1 MEVVLLDGGRFSEGD
16 MQRTKTKDS
25 FQKKLRID
33 REQLFFKR
41 RAEQKEANEL
51 GAQLRR
57 IIGFTNTN
65 TANSNMA
72 AAFSNLMLAK
82 KVNRFVIEIGGK
94 REAALYIA
102 FYHYCVCTFFV
113 QQQQSL

>member
-1 MEVVLLDGGRFSEGD
+1 MGVVSAKGTCSEQKRKTRFKKSRESTEG
-16 MQRTKTKDS
+16 S
-25 FQKKLRID
+25 
-33 REQLFFKR
+33 FFKR

-82 KVNRFVIEIGGK
+82 KVNRFVIEIGGSG
-94 REAALYIA
+94 RQLS
-102 FYHYCVCTFFV
+102 T
-113 QQQQSL
+113 

>member
-1 MEVVLLDGGRFSEGD
+1 

-25 FQKKLRID
+25 FQKS
-33 REQLFFKR
+33 RESTESSFFKR

-82 KVNRFVIEIGGK
+82 KVNRFVIEIGGSG
-94 REAALYIA
+94 RQLS
-102 FYHYCVCTFFV
+102 T
-113 QQQQSL
+113 

>member
-1 MEVVLLDGGRFSEGD
+1 MNKNERLVS
-16 MQRTKTKDS
+16 
-25 FQKKLRID
+25 KKVENRP
-33 REQLFFKR
+33 RAAFFKR

-82 KVNRFVIEIGGK
+82 KVNRFVIEIGGSG
-94 REAALYIA
+94 R
-102 FYHYCVCTFFV
+102 
-113 QQQQSL
+113 

>member
-16 MQRTKTKDS
+16 MQWTKTKDS
-25 FQKKLRID
+25 FQKSW
-33 REQLFFKR
+33 ESTESSFFKR

-82 KVNRFVIEIGGK
+82 KVNRFVIEIGGS
-94 REAALYIA
+94 RRQLS
-102 FYHYCVCTFFV
+102 T
-113 QQQQSL
+113 